1 MVSRA
6 EIRASG
12 FKSLPEY
19 FENIRENYINGNL
32 SDIWLMIC
40 ELSKPQKVT
49 FLEWCNQE
57 KQAANDPNDYEYLT
71 SVTLQILRK

>member
-1 MVSRA
+1 MVSVK

-19 FENIRENYINGNL
+19 FESIRENYINGNL

-49 FLEWCNQE
+49 FLEWLVNE
-57 KQAANDPNDYEYLT
+57 KHAASDPNDFEYLT

>member
-1 MVSRA
+1 MVSVK

-49 FLEWCNQE
+49 FLEWLVSE
-57 KQAANDPNDYEYLT
+57 KQATNDPNDYEYLT
-71 SVTLQILRK
+71 SVTIQILRK